1 MSDLS
6 SRAVLNQLIETCK
19 DGALGFQHAAELVS
33 DAEFKTLFTD
43 LAHRRSQVAAEL
55 LPHAQRF
62 GGNEAANGT
71 TAAALHR
78 KWMDV
83 RDNWS
88 GHDDRAI
95 LAEARR
101 GDSLTVASFKDALAG
116 VLPAS
121 VRDMVERQYAE
132 IQSGHD
138 ALDQTQRSAI

>member
-1 MSDLS
+1 MSEPNVS
-6 SRAVLNQLIETCK
+6 VVLNHLIETCK
-19 DGALGFQHAAELVS
+19 DGASGFHHAAELVS
-33 DAEFKTLFTD
+33 DAGFKTLFTD
-43 LAHRRSQVAAEL
+43 LAQRRTQVAAEL

-62 GGNEAANGT
+62 GGNEAADGT
-71 TAAALHR
+71 TAASLHR

-101 GDSLTVASFKDALAG
+101 GDSMTVASFKDALAG

-132 IQSGHD
+132 ICSGHET
-138 ALDQTQRSAI
+138 LDQTQLSAI

>member
-6 SRAVLNQLIETCK
+6 SRAILNHLIETCK
-19 DGALGFQHAAELVS
+19 DSESGFRHAAELVS
-33 DAEFKTLFTD
+33 DPGFKTLFTD
-43 LAHRRSQVAAEL
+43 LARHRSQVAAEL

-62 GGNEAANGT
+62 GGSEAAEGT
-71 TAAALHR
+71 TAASLHR

-83 RDNWS
+83 RDWS

-95 LAEARR
+95 LAEVRR
-101 GDSLTVASFKDALAG
+101 GNSLTVAAFKDALAG

-132 IQSGHD
+132 ISSS
-138 ALDQTQRSAI
+138 DQELA

>member
-6 SRAVLNQLIETCK
+6 SRAVLNNLIETCK
-19 DGALGFQHAAELVS
+19 DGESGFEHAATLVG
-33 DAEFKTLFTD
+33 DPGYKILFTD
-43 LAHRRSQVAAEL
+43 FARRRSRVAAEL

-62 GGNEAANGT
+62 GGSEASEGT
-71 TAAALHR
+71 TAASLHR

-95 LAEARR
+95 LTEVRR
-101 GDSLTVASFKDALAG
+101 GDSMTVAAFKDALAG

-121 VRDMVERQYAE
+121 VREMVERQHAE
-132 IQSGHD
+132 MQSGHD
-138 ALDQTQRSAI
+138 ELN

>member
-19 DGALGFQHAAELVS
+19 DGALGFQHAADLVS

-132 IQSGHD
+132 IRNGHD